1 MSSNVTT
8 SESPS
13 TTGPQVHNSQATH
26 AQQVPTTHQNT
37 QVAQAH
43 QSQEGLQHP
52 PAPLELIDHVDE
64 LVADIPNKQQN
75 VQNLIAD
82 QADMQSVAGLPF
94 NQHSP
99 YQNIHTYGYPS
110 QQAFQYPS
118 HAGQQ
123 QYPQMGQRFPSQSAF
138 HFNQQFGNPYL
149 SQQNFQQSSQL
160 QAHPHH
166 YAAFQD
172 PRDGAPTQHQSTQS
186 MPLNLAGGGN
196 ALAMQHPQQLG
207 NPAQQVAPA
216 ASTHPICHEVGFKNL
231 LEDQDVVESR
241 GADEC
246 VSEHSQLVIKEKMSL
261 HDLIKL
267 YEYVQRKG
275 DVYLPA
281 DDTDKLFWSAL
292 FKNWNSKMPV
302 SESHPLPARSKSDIH
317 IQAGYYSTD
326 ASSNQLA
333 NGRRS
338 SKARKG
344 NAVPIYLS
352 LDLDAEGINWLYK
365 DNNVLTHYDTYEKNR
380 VCGHNLQL
388 IIEAARRRVQKW
400 AIAGSG
406 ANVELGVKC
415 RPPTNLLR
423 LVLASEHF
431 RNQHSKNCAVADLE
445 ALRPK
450 SGYGDRKN

>member
-1 MSSNVTT
+1 
-8 SESPS
+8 
-13 TTGPQVHNSQATH
+13 
-26 AQQVPTTHQNT
+26 
-37 QVAQAH
+37 
-43 QSQEGLQHP
+43 
-52 PAPLELIDHVDE
+52 
-64 LVADIPNKQQN
+64 
-75 VQNLIAD
+75 
-82 QADMQSVAGLPF
+82 
-94 NQHSP
+94 
-99 YQNIHTYGYPS
+99 
-110 QQAFQYPS
+110 
-118 HAGQQ
+118 
-123 QYPQMGQRFPSQSAF
+123 
-138 HFNQQFGNPYL
+138 
-149 SQQNFQQSSQL
+149 
-160 QAHPHH
+160 
-166 YAAFQD
+166 
-172 PRDGAPTQHQSTQS
+172 
-186 MPLNLAGGGN
+186 
-196 ALAMQHPQQLG
+196 
-207 NPAQQVAPA
+207 
-216 ASTHPICHEVGFKNL
+216 
-231 LEDQDVVESR
+231 
-241 GADEC
+241 
-246 VSEHSQLVIKEKMSL
+246 
-261 HDLIKL
+261 
-267 YEYVQRKG
+267 
-275 DVYLPA
+275 
-281 DDTDKLFWSAL
+281 
-292 FKNWNSKMPV
+292 MPV